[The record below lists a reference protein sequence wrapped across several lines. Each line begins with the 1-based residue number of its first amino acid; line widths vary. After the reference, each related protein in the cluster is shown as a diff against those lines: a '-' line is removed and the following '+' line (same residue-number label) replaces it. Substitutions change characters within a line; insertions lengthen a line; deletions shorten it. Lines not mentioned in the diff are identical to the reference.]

1 MKKRVFIG
9 TILSLLFLY
18 LAFRKT
24 DFSEILQN
32 IRETRLVFL
41 IPAVLLTLLGFY
53 IRAVRWRHLLAN
65 MKEIPVSRLWS
76 ATMIGF
82 MANNLLPARLG
93 ELFRA
98 HVIGRWESISR
109 SSALATIG
117 MERVFDLF
125 TMLFLFGLISI
136 FFPLTPV
143 VRTVGISG
151 LVLGFIVLGLF
162 LSLHRLGDRAVAAF
176 GRILPGRL
184 RERGMA
190 ILASF
195 QEGLG
200 VLREGRQL
208 LWAAGYSLLMWGII
222 IVVVQCC
229 FWAVDIRV
237 DGEPLHPSASVVV
250 LVVMAL
256 GLMVP
261 SGPGFVG
268 SLQFF
273 AVQALDVFQVKQET
287 ALSFSIVYHAT
298 QWFPVTLVGLFYLFR
313 EDLSLKDVARTTGE
327 AEGEEPSPLLGN
339 EAVTS
344 AGERR
349 PGQ

>member
-1 MKKRVFIG
+1 MKKRILIG
-9 TILSLLFLY
+9 SLLSALFLY

-24 DFSEILQN
+24 DLQEIA
-32 IRETRLVFL
+32 ETLRATRSAFLV
-41 IPAVLLTLLGFY
+41 PAVILTLLGFY
-53 IRAVRWRHLLAN
+53 VRALRWRHLLASV
-65 MKEIPVSRLWS
+65 KEVRVSKLWS

-109 SSALATIG
+109 SAALATIG

-125 TMLFLFGLISI
+125 TMLFLFGLIAI

-143 VRTVGISG
+143 VRSVGISA
-151 LVLGFIVLGLF
+151 LVFGVVVLSLF
-162 LSLHRLGDRAVAAF
+162 FLLHRLGDRAVSAF
-176 GRILPGRL
+176 ARILPGRI
-184 RERGMA
+184 RQRGTQV
-190 ILASF
+190 LTSF

-200 VLREGRQL
+200 VLREGRQM
-208 LWAAGYSLLMWGII
+208 LWAAGYSLLMWGLIV
-222 IVVVQCC
+222 VVVQCC

-237 DGEPLHPSASVVV
+237 EGEPIDPSAAVVV

-256 GLMVP
+256 GIMVP

-268 SLQFF
+268 TLQFF
-273 AVQALDVFQVKQET
+273 AVQALDVFHVDRET

-298 QWFPVTLVGLFYLFR
+298 QWFPVTLVGLFYLIR
-313 EDLSLKDVARTTGE
+313 ENLTLRDVARTTDGDVGE
-327 AEGEEPSPLLGN
+327 GPSQ
-339 EAVTS
+339 A
-344 AGERR
+344 RR
-349 PGQ
+349 EDAMTQSRDGG

>member
-24 DFSEILQN
+24 DFNEIIHSLQ
-32 IRETRLVFL
+32 ETFWGFL

-53 IRAVRWRHLLAN
+53 IRALRWRHLLAN
-65 MKEIPVSRLWS
+65 VKEIRVSRLWS

-98 HVIGRWESISR
+98 HVIGRWEGISR
-109 SSALATIG
+109 SSALATIA
-117 MERVFDLF
+117 MERIFDLF
-125 TMLFLFGLISI
+125 TMLFLFGLVAV
-136 FFPLTPV
+136 FFPLTPL
-143 VRTVGISG
+143 VRTVGITG
-151 LVLGFIVLGLF
+151 IVLGIVVLGFF
-162 LSLHRLGDRAVAAF
+162 LALHKLGDRAVNAF
-176 GRILPGRL
+176 GRVLPHRA
-184 RERGMA
+184 RRRGME

-195 QEGLG
+195 VEGLG
-200 VLREGRQL
+200 VFREGRQL
-208 LWAAGYSLLMWGII
+208 LWAAGYSLLMWGLIL
-222 IVVVQCC
+222 VVVQCC

-237 DGEPLHPSASVVV
+237 DGEPLHPSASVLV

-268 SLQFF
+268 ALQFF
-273 AVQALDVFQVKQET
+273 AVQALDVFHVDRET

-298 QWFPVTLVGLFYLFR
+298 QWFPVTLVGLFHLVR
-313 EDLSLKDVARTTGE
+313 ENLTLRDVARTT
-327 AEGEEPSPLLGN
+327 EPSG
-339 EAVTS
+339 
-344 AGERR
+344 GEPDS
-349 PGQ
+349 PGREDPSVPGEPRTGS